1 MITPVQPGPKTI
13 GGIVTHQ
20 AAVLAIGTDIRT
32 AIDHCEACG
41 YQLYSIVQD
50 WRAAYDLLQAG
61 LVSVIVVAD
70 RGTWAPRIES
80 AERNQR
86 TTVTTAGSTNSRWR
100 RARALRRGD
109 Q

>member
-1 MITPVQPGPKTI
+1 MIAPVQPGPKTI
-13 GGIVTHQ
+13 GGIVIHH

-41 YQLYSIVQD
+41 YQLYSIVRD
-50 WRAAYDLLQAG
+50 WQAAYDLLQAG

-70 RGTWAPRIES
+70 RGTWAPRIEY

-86 TTVTTAGSTNSRWR
+86 AVTTTAGSSNSRWR
-100 RARALRRGD
+100 RARAVRRNR
-109 Q
+109 